1 MGPNRQRGKRN
12 LPQQK
17 RGGTSG
23 VQKPP
28 RKIPSLVSSAARNL
42 IADVLHHAATGGT
55 VPVPEKH
62 FDASLGAKITFR
74 RNAPLSTVEVL
85 GRVYEGLG
93 FPRDLVAQYLVDLT
107 QMGEFPSFSTVE
119 DLLVVDG
126 PFQPFLVQ
134 SCFELFNCMTL
145 FRMDDNEMSS
155 NDTHLDSHFLD
166 EELENVSVMFESQYI
181 ASKKFG
187 DGEDDAYREA
197 YFSMSTEEEQKILIA
212 IRFPCT
218 YPEEPPMIF
227 VQPVL
232 SPLPIGE
239 VPSLSV
245 APNCTKDLSPVV
257 RRLIMDTAVEVL
269 APLWSLSDPCGCL
282 IPLLSALHSVVA
294 SIRSEEPIAVATS
307 ASASPS
313 RSELD
318 EKRKAFLS
326 YLRDVTNDPGKTG
339 NNADGAQRT
348 PENAGENGDT
358 SKGSDDYH
366 GSLTLPERVALA
378 EVIVGS
384 GEAPEKYTAEIF
396 RRDKS
401 LDEKLKAKW
410 EKLNREGSLSEIRK
424 KLPAYEARTSL
435 RRSLQSSNVVV
446 IGGETGSGKTTQVP
460 QYLYEFCCED
470 GHGSIANIVCT
481 QPRRL
486 AATSVALRVAEERDD
501 AVGGTVGYS
510 IRLENCTSR
519 HTQITYCTTGILLRR
534 LQTDKYLK
542 GVTHVVVDEIH
553 ERGVDTDFLLIL
565 LRDLLSYRKDLIV
578 VLMSATMDSELFS
591 HYFGGAPV
599 LSIHGRTFPVQVF
612 SLEEV
617 IPLVGYHLESGSPY
631 EKREKIDRK
640 SGGQRNAR
648 KPNADMYGDDLAAE
662 MSELLEQKILSAK
675 IRASPETIDTLS
687 RMNFDEINYELIE
700 SIVLHIDHAIRIE
713 GAVLIFMPGMAEIV
727 RTMDQ
732 LQSNTRLQQRCIFYN
747 LHSSLGSS
755 SQQGVFARPPRGKR
769 KVVIGTNIMETSITI
784 DDAVYVID
792 CGKLK
797 ENRYNSRKCMSELV
811 TVSTSKANC
820 RQRQG
825 RAGRVREGF
834 CFRLFTS
841 VQYDEMQDHQ
851 LCEMHRVSLD
861 SLVLQI
867 YSLNLGD
874 EVEYLRKALSPP
886 EEKAIHSSVNA
897 LMTLGALTRE
907 KRLTSLGQHLAN
919 LPLDVRIGKM
929 IIHSALLHCVDPVL
943 TMAACLSVRS
953 PFLGAVE
960 LRAEVEEMRRAFS
973 GSQLSDQLSS
983 WYAYSKWISTLH
995 EDGAAAAMRLC
1006 EKTLLSPNNLSQIQ
1020 STKRQYER
1028 YLSEAGFLDCAM
1040 NSNSSPQRF
1049 LFPPYVSLSNVVY
1062 ESGGSAFNQNSGS
1075 SMCILACLV
1084 AGLYP
1089 NIARIKAPPKKR
1101 NPQFSANSFHGG
1113 KKARSRYITFDGAD
1127 CMIHPS
1133 SVAAKEPT
1141 LGSPSQLI
1149 VYVDKVK
1156 TSDVFLREVSCVLPL
1171 HVILFGSG
1179 KLEYLAPYKELCVDE
1194 VTAFQ
1199 CEEDEAMLLMHFKDQ
1214 LHSALTIKI
1223 NDPSKS
1229 WESVSAVVVRA
1240 IIKLVNDNSTS
1251 GHALKVIDRRQP
1263 RTAVTDS
1270 LLQTEN
1276 DTQNEVDMETNSL
1289 SNTSSTRRHVR
1300 ICFHCG
1306 ESDHL
1311 VQNCPHKAEEKKG
1324 GPSVRCFICGMWHY
1338 PLFCS
1343 CAKSS

>member
-1 MGPNRQRGKRN
+1 MGPNRQLVRRN
-12 LPQQK
+12 PQGQK
-17 RGGTSG
+17 NSTAN
-23 VQKPP
+23 VQKAP
-28 RKIPSLVSSAARNL
+28 RKIPSLVSSGARDL
-42 IADVLHHAATGGT
+42 IADVLHHAATGGS

-62 FDASLGAKITFR
+62 FDSTLGVKVTFQ
-74 RNAPLSTVEVL
+74 RNSPLSTVEIL
-85 GRVYEGLG
+85 ERVYEGLG
-93 FPRDLVAQYLVDLT
+93 FPRDLVAQYLADLS
-107 QMGEFPSFSTVE
+107 QGGELPPFNSVE
-119 DLLVVDG
+119 DLLALDG

-134 SCFELFNCMTL
+134 SCFELFNYMVL
-145 FRMDDNEMSS
+145 FRMDEGEKNCDDMEI
-155 NDTHLDSHFLD
+155 NDDILD
-166 EELENVSVMFESQYI
+166 EELENVSCMFESQYI
-181 ASKKFG
+181 TSKKICS
-187 DGEDDAYREA
+187 GEDTAYREA
-197 YFSMSTEEEQKILIA
+197 YFSMTTEDEQKILIA
-212 IRFPCT
+212 IRFPSK
-218 YPEEPPMIF
+218 YPQEPPIIF
-227 VQPVL
+227 IQPL
-232 SPLPIGE
+232 FSSLPKGKAP
-239 VPSLSV
+239 VLSV
-245 APNCTKDLSPVV
+245 APNCTKDITPTV
-257 RRLIMDTAVEVL
+257 RRCIIDTALEVVT
-269 APLWSLSDPCGCL
+269 PMCSMSEPCGCL
-282 IPLLSALHSVVA
+282 IPLISALDGIIS
-294 SIRSEEPIAVATS
+294 SIRKEKPNALAASTVAT
-307 ASASPS
+307 PS

-326 YLRDVTNDPGKTG
+326 YLRDVNHGPEKSK
-339 NNADGAQRT
+339 NNAGRHEKDSGDV
-348 PENAGENGDT
+348 EEDT
-358 SKGSDDYH
+358 SAAKDSHDYH
-366 GSLTLPERVALA
+366 KSLTLPERVALA
-378 EVIVGS
+378 EVIVNS
-384 GEAPEKYTAEIF
+384 GESIEEYKPESFQRSKA
-396 RRDKS
+396 
-401 LDEKLKAKW
+401 LDEKLKMDW
-410 EKLNREGSLSEIRK
+410 ERLSREGSLSKIRR
-424 KLPAYEARTSL
+424 KLPAYEARTNL
-435 RRSLQSSNVVV
+435 RQALQKSNIVI

-470 GHGSIANIVCT
+470 GCGSVANIVCT

-501 AVGGTVGYS
+501 AVGGSVGYS

-519 HTQITYCTTGILLRR
+519 RTQITYCTTGIMLRR

-565 LRDLLSYRKDLIV
+565 LRDLLCNRKDLIV
-578 VLMSATMDSELFS
+578 VLMSATMDSVSFS
-591 HYFGGAPV
+591 HYFGGAPI

-617 IPLVGYHLESGSPY
+617 IPLVQYHLEPGSPY
-631 EKREKIDRK
+631 ERKERRTEKN
-640 SGGQRNAR
+640 GVQRNAR
-648 KPNADMYGDDLAAE
+648 KPNLDMHTNELDAEMEDLA
-662 MSELLEQKILSAK
+662 EQRKISTK
-675 IRASPETIDTLS
+675 INASRDTIDTIS
-687 RMNFDEINYELIE
+687 RMNLEEINYELIE
-700 SIVLHIDHAIRIE
+700 SIVVHIDHVIQVD

-727 RTMDQ
+727 RTMQQ
-732 LQSNTRLQQRCIFYN
+732 LESNPRLQQRCIFYN

-769 KVVIGTNIMETSITI
+769 KVIIGTNIMETSITI

-811 TVSTSKANC
+811 TVSSSKANC

-841 VQYDEMQDHQ
+841 AEYEEMQDHQ

-874 EVEYLRKALSPP
+874 EVEYLKKALSPP

-919 LPLDVRIGKM
+919 LPLDVRVGKM

-953 PFLGAVE
+953 PFLGAME
-960 LRAEVEEMRRAFS
+960 LRAEVEEMRRAFT
-973 GSQLSDQLSS
+973 GSQPSDQLAS
-983 WYAYSKWISTLH
+983 WYAYSKWISTVH
-995 EDGAAAAMRLC
+995 EGGTAAALKLC
-1006 EKTLLSPNNLSQIQ
+1006 EKAYLSPANLSQVQ

-1028 YLSEAGFLDCAM
+1028 YLCEAGFLDCPE
-1040 NSNSSPQRF
+1040 NSHSSSHRF
-1049 LFPPYVSLSNVVY
+1049 LFQPYVSLSNAVY
-1062 ESGGSAFNQNSGS
+1062 ESGGSLFNQNSGS

-1089 NIARIKAPPKKR
+1089 NVARIKAPPKKR
-1101 NPQFSANSFHGG
+1101 GPNFTGNSFHGG
-1113 KKARSRYITFDGAD
+1113 KKPPSRYITFDGAD
-1127 CMIHPS
+1127 CMVHPS
-1133 SVAAKEPT
+1133 SVAAKGTTYGP
-1141 LGSPSQLI
+1141 LSQLI
-1149 VYVDKVK
+1149 VYVDKIK

-1171 HVILFGSG
+1171 HVILFGGG
-1179 KLEYLAPYKELCVDE
+1179 KLEYLAQYKELCVDE

-1240 IIKLVNDNSTS
+1240 IIKLMNDSS
-1251 GHALKVIDRRQP
+1251 AFGRGLKAIDRRQP
-1263 RTAVTDS
+1263 RAAVTDS
-1270 LLQTEN
+1270 LLQTEEPTTAAGDEGHRIN
-1276 DTQNEVDMETNSL
+1276 NE
-1289 SNTSSTRRHVR
+1289 NTIGRRSR

-1306 ESDHL
+1306 EDDHL
-1311 VQNCPHKAEEKKG
+1311 VQNCSHKAQEKKG

-1343 CAKSS
+1343 CAKPL